1 MRTILLT
8 TRPLRDTP
16 GQSRR
21 LAGIGL
27 VLAVTAA
34 VTAALPGRAMAQ
46 SAVTIYGVMD
56 IALAKYDAQRG
67 KSEATGATSRI
78 GLRGSEDLGGGL
90 KAIFQLEHQINP
102 DTGTQYNS
110 GAFWSGRSTVGLEGG
125 FGRVTLGREV
135 NPSHFVEAGADPFTQ
150 DGTAGGYG
158 SRGGISQAN
167 GAPGQIDTVRMNN
180 SINYSVTA
188 SGFTFRAQTAARE
201 GADPTGNRPY
211 AASLIYN
218 SGALQLGASYLN
230 PSKPKD
236 HWAYVSGTYDLKA
249 VKLFAGL
256 GQGAN
261 TFGQKI
267 RQQILGTSVPVGLD
281 DVRATVSRTTSNG
294 TVLQTKLALG
304 YFHNLSKRTTV
315 YTDLVHD
322 GKAGGFVYG
331 PAGWAATG
339 VTVGKTGYDVGLKH
353 VF

>member
-1 MRTILLT
+1 MTIHPRLHQ
-8 TRPLRDTP
+8 PLPRGP
-16 GQSRR
+16 GPASRLSR
-21 LAGIGL
+21 LA
-27 VLAVTAA
+27 LAF
-34 VTAALPGRAMAQ
+34 AALTACVLPGLAAAQ
-46 SAVTIYGVMD
+46 SQVTLYGVMD
-56 IALAKYDAQRG
+56 IALAKYDAQRI

-78 GLRGSEDLGGGL
+78 GVRGSEDLGGGL
-90 KAIFQLEHQINP
+90 KAIFQLEHQLNP
-102 DTGTQYNS
+102 DTGTQYNA
-110 GAFWSGRSTVGLEGG
+110 GAFWSGRATVGLEGG

-180 SINYSVTA
+180 AINYAFTA
-188 SGFTFRAQTAARE
+188 SNLTFRAQTAARE

-211 AASLIYN
+211 AASVIYN
-218 SGALQLGASYLN
+218 DGTLQLGASYLN

-236 HWAYVSGTYDLKA
+236 HWAYVSGTYDFKA
-249 VKLFAGL
+249 AKLFAGL
-256 GQGAN
+256 GQGVNA
-261 TFGQKI
+261 FSQKI
-267 RQQILGTSVPVGLD
+267 RQQILGASVPVGLD
-281 DVRATVSRTTSNG
+281 DVRTTVSRTTSNG

-315 YTDLVHD
+315 YADVVHD

-339 VTVGKTGYDVGLKH
+339 VTIGKTGYDVGLKH